1 MDRDPLLIVVIIA
14 VLFVGAVLAVG
25 IGGFAKGGEFNK
37 KYANKVMR
45 LRIVAQA
52 VALGLILI
60 LIAAR

>member
-25 IGGFAKGGEFNK
+25 IGGFAKGREFNK